1 MKIASYEASILLV
14 PEDDPLAN
22 MPEEA
27 GRKRP
32 IVTVRLRTD
41 SGIEGI
47 GILAC
52 GGRSSFMNDTSLHK
66 GVHGDSIHQTL

>member
-1 MKIASYEASILLV
+1 MKISSYEATTLNV

-32 IVTVRLRTD
+32 SRIANPQMVLFPMSDWALSVPMAVYAVT
-41 SGIEGI
+41 
-47 GILAC
+47 A
-52 GGRSSFMNDTSLHK
+52 K
-66 GVHGDSIHQTL
+66 

>member
-1 MKIASYEASILLV
+1 MKIASYEATTLLV

-32 IVTVRLRTD
+32 IV
-41 SGIEGI
+41 
-47 GILAC
+47 ILLNCFVCRKFSKRAA
-52 GGRSSFMNDTSLHK
+52 
-66 GVHGDSIHQTL
+66 